1 MELRHLAAF
10 IAVAEEGGFTR
21 AGERLHLV
29 QSAVSAAVRNLE
41 RELGVTLFER
51 TTHMVE
57 LTDTGRLLLAEA
69 RRTLSAAEAMR
80 GVVDQL
86 SGGLRGTVRLGVMQS
101 QRPPWVSVPRLLA
114 GFREEYPG
122 VNVELRCGASAE
134 HARDLREGRLDLAFV
149 ALPAGAARTL
159 TLTPIASQVMRLV
172 CPREHWA
179 AGRDDVELHELADEA
194 FADSPVNWGSRIVVD
209 RAFEAA
215 GVERK
220 VHYEVGDMSSI
231 VDFVHYGLAVAVLP
245 PSVVDEAADVCLVS
259 ISEHAP
265 VFATSIAAPADREL
279 TPAALALF
287 EAIRTTAAAERRD
300 RALLPSAPGG
310 GHPDHVHPGR
320 AHEPAGSSGRPVD
333 SRSHQV

>member
-86 SGGLRGTVRLGVMQS
+86 NGGLRGTVRLGVMQS

-114 GFREEYPG
+114 GFRREYPD
-122 VNVELRCGASAE
+122 VSVELRCGASAA

-149 ALPAGAARTL
+149 ALPAAAARSL
-159 TLTPIASQVMRLV
+159 SLTPIASQTMRLV
-172 CPREHWA
+172 CPREHRL
-179 AGRDDVELHELADEA
+179 AGRDSVELHELARET
-194 FADSPVNWGSRIVVD
+194 FADSPADWGSRIVVD

-215 GVERK
+215 GVERT
-220 VHYEVGDMSSI
+220 VHYEVGDMASI
-231 VDFVHYGLAVAVLP
+231 VDFVHYGLAIAILP
-245 PSVVDEAADVCLVS
+245 PSVVDPAADVRVVA
-259 ISEHAP
+259 IREHAP
-265 VFATSIAAPADREL
+265 KFATSIAAPADREP
-279 TPAALALF
+279 TPAARALLD
-287 EAIRTTAAAERRD
+287 AIRHTAAAERRD
-300 RALLPSAPGG
+300 SALL
-310 GHPDHVHPGR
+310 
-320 AHEPAGSSGRPVD
+320 
-333 SRSHQV
+333 